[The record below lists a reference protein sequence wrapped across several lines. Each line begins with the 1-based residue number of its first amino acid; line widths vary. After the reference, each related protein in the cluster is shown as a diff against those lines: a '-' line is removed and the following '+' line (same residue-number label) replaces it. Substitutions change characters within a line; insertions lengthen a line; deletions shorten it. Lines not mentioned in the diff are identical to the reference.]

1 MAHHAQEDV
10 RLLAMRGL
18 YLYSSAS
25 FVFAIVENGIQP
37 MIKQGTH
44 CMHFCDDDDMNF
56 YFCLFSIQ
64 QLTQQL
70 NKCSGS
76 PCSMR
81 CEATSLWP
89 SLQACHAKFGP
100 PQNGP
105 PWNQNSNQ
113 IGSPRNQFGCCNW
126 PPLTVLVPPSL
137 NKENTCMRSTSR

>member
-44 CMHFCDDDDMNF
+44 CMHFCDDDDMNY

-89 SLQACHAKFGP
+89 SLQAHMRGLYLCSSSSFEFALVE
-100 PQNGP
+100 NGIHQMIQQGTRCMHFCEAQTLLLFHSMCV
-105 PWNQNSNQ
+105 W
-113 IGSPRNQFGCCNW
+113 F
-126 PPLTVLVPPSL
+126 LV
-137 NKENTCMRSTSR
+137 